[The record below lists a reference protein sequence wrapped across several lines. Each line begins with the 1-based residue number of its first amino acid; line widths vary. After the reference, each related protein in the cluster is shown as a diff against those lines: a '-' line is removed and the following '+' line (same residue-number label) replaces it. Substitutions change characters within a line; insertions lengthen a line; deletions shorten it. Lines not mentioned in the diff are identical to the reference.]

1 MSQTTKRRSIRFG
14 KEGPAASIRTG
25 SKSTSDLRQ
34 LSLNSFLKT
43 HDSLSMPA
51 TASSRRVTDH
61 SPSQKKLASPKTT
74 PASPTPDHSQLLK
87 GVVACLDIRTEDGD
101 DVSENFERALQSMG
115 AKTRRTFSDSVTH
128 LVFKNGSNA
137 TLKKA
142 LSKKI
147 HIVNL
152 LWITRCKREG
162 RRLEEKEFLIESP
175 QGIVLAG
182 KKRRKSMEPGKVKAL
197 NEEEA
202 SDKRKRARSTI
213 GGNGLPSK
221 GGSTLL
227 QQQQQRHSSAHEYR
241 PSTLSQSLLKLEAS
255 TSNSTTD
262 SSNTNTT
269 DKSTSNSHEEQQELD
284 EVAERVRRELEGE
297 DIDLTPPASPVLS
310 RPHLST
316 AALERQQQQQQQQQ
330 QEQAAAAAQAQK
342 PVVTKEMRE
351 RNEQI
356 KAQIKADF
364 FVGDTAPPPVKSS
377 RQSLGSSNTTPL
389 RRKRRSLGG
398 NLSRPNLSTSSSSS
412 STTTASTNNNTST
425 TATTTTATAATAT
438 PMPPPSQPQPP
449 QPKPSQ
455 QPQPS
460 SSSLSSSKPATIDGD
475 ASSSNSAHTMKT
487 RSSNPKPTIVMTSM
501 SKGERDRC
509 AAAIKRMGV
518 YEVATTVDE
527 RTTHVIVGK
536 RRRTVSV
543 LYGLLF
549 GAWLVKPTWIFDS
562 ERNKEYLSESEYEVI
577 DYYPD
582 APRARQQKP
591 FLPSNLDIFVHS
603 AHILDTNSIKTLI
616 HKAKG
621 RTVDDIS
628 QADLIISKHP
638 LETTNKMTINENWI
652 LDCIERWRYLPTEP
666 YSIKKKTNVT

>member
-14 KEGPAASIRTG
+14 KEGPATSIRTG

-61 SPSQKKLASPKTT
+61 LPTQKKIATPKTT

-128 LVFKNGSNA
+128 LVYKNGSNA
-137 TLKKA
+137 TLRKA

-197 NEEEA
+197 NEEAA
-202 SDKRKRARSTI
+202 SEKRKRARSTI

-221 GGSTLL
+221 GTSTLL
-227 QQQQQRHSSAHEYR
+227 QQQPQRHSSAHEYR
-241 PSTLSQSLLKLEAS
+241 PSTLSQSLVNLES
-255 TSNSTTD
+255 SSSNSTTD
-262 SSNTNTT
+262 SNDTSNT
-269 DKSTSNSHEEQQELD
+269 DKSISDSQQPQEID
-284 EVAERVRRELEGE
+284 HVAERVRRELEGE
-297 DIDLTPPASPVLS
+297 DIELSPPVSPVLS

-316 AALERQQQQQQQQQ
+316 AALERSRQQQQQQQQQ
-330 QEQAAAAAQAQK
+330 QTTQK
-342 PVVTKEMRE
+342 PIVTKEMRE

-364 FVGDTAPPPVKSS
+364 FVGDTAPATKSS
-377 RQSLGSSNTTPL
+377 RPSLGTSNTTPL

-398 NLSRPNLSTSSSSS
+398 NLSRPNLSSSSSS
-412 STTTASTNNNTST
+412 SATSVTNNNNTTSI
-425 TATTTTATAATAT
+425 TTTAT
-438 PMPPPSQPQPP
+438 PSIP
-449 QPKPSQ
+449 
-455 QPQPS
+455 PQPS
-460 SSSLSSSKPATIDGD
+460 SSSSSSKLATIQNQPSASDS
-475 ASSSNSAHTMKT
+475 ASSSGYAIKT
-487 RSSNPKPTIVMTSM
+487 RSSNPKPTIVMTSV
-501 SKGERDRC
+501 SKGDRDRC
-509 AAAIKRMGV
+509 IAAIKRMGV

-527 RTTHVIVGK
+527 RTTHVIVGQ

-562 ERNKEYLSESEYEVI
+562 ERNKEYLSELEYEVTEF
-577 DYYPD
+577 YPD
-582 APRARQQKP
+582 APRARQRQP
-591 FLPSNLDIFVHS
+591 FLPSNLNIFVHS
-603 AHILDTNSIKTLI
+603 AHILDTNSIKALI

-621 RTVDDIS
+621 HTVDEIT
-628 QADLIISKHP
+628 QADVIISKHQ
-638 LETTNKMTINENWI
+638 LDSDKAIINENWI
-652 LDCIERWRYLPTEP
+652 LDCIEQWRYLPTES
-666 YSIKKKTNVT
+666 YSIKKSNV